1 MSFRSKQELLQQTAP
16 RYQEATELQRV
27 AILNEFVAATGYA
40 RKYAIRRLN
49 HPGVLQVEIERSRA
63 PRYGQEVQEALH
75 LAWLAAN
82 RICAKRLVP
91 FLPTLVESLERHGHL
106 QLRPEVRTQL
116 LTISSATA
124 DRLLRRY
131 RVMPRTRSMTR
142 AGTLLKKQ
150 IPIRTFQGWD
160 DAKPGFLEIDVV
172 AHCGTLYEGSYLST
186 LTLTDVA
193 TGWTECVPL
202 LHRGQALVI
211 QALDRARQLLP
222 FPMLGLD
229 TDNGGE
235 FINAEVLTYCERE
248 HITFTRGR
256 THKSNDQCYIEQKN
270 GAIVRQV
277 VGYDRFCGEA
287 ALRQLRELYRALRLY
302 VNIFQPSMKL
312 QSKQRE
318 GSRVHRKYDAAQTP
332 LARLCTS
339 GVLDAERVHALE
351 QVAQILDPV
360 QLLAQLEQLQKA
372 MWRHAILPTAQPQHA
387 PVHETV
393 HFSLER
399 AAPDEASN
407 DASPEEQVEA
417 KPLPLPKRRHKK
429 YEKSRRPHDWR
440 SRPDPFEGFWD
451 QITAWLS
458 ANPERTGVSL
468 FQQLQDLYPGRFR
481 DTQVRT
487 LQRGLQKLRARLLL
501 TFDDQ
506 GTQEP
511 VDGQPSAPV
520 LRAEA
525 TVGAL

>member
-1 MSFRSKQELLQQTAP
+1 MSFRSKQELLQQIAP
-16 RYQEATELQRV
+16 RYQEATELQKV
-27 AILNEFVAATGYA
+27 GILNEFVAATGYA

-49 HPGVLQVEIERSRA
+49 HPGVPHVEIERPRP
-63 PRYGQEVQEALH
+63 PRYGPEVQEALH

-106 QLRPEVRTQL
+106 QLTSEVRTQL

-124 DRLLRRY
+124 DRLLCPY
-131 RVMPRTRSMTR
+131 RVLPRSRSTTR

-150 IPIRTFQGWD
+150 IPIRTFHGWN
-160 DAKPGFLEIDVV
+160 DAQPGFLEIDLV

-202 LHRGQALVI
+202 LHRGQALII

-235 FINAEVLTYCERE
+235 FINAELLAYCERE
-248 HITFTRGR
+248 QITFTRGR

-277 VGYDRFCGEA
+277 VGYDRFSGEA
-287 ALRQLRELYRALRLY
+287 ALRQLAELYRALRLY

-312 QSKQRE
+312 QSKRRE
-318 GSRVHRKYDAAQTP
+318 GSHVHRKYDAAQTP
-332 LARLCTS
+332 LERLRAA
-339 GVLDAERVHALE
+339 GVLEAQHMLALE
-351 QVAQILDPV
+351 QVAQILDPL
-360 QLLAQLEQLQKA
+360 QLLSQLEQLQKA
-372 MWRHAILPTAQPQHA
+372 LWRHAIPPTVQPEHVPGHA
-387 PVHETV
+387 TV
-393 HFSLER
+393 HFSLDR
-399 AAPDEASN
+399 AAPDEP
-407 DASPEEQVEA
+407 SPEAQVEA

-451 QITAWLS
+451 QITAWLI

-506 GTQEP
+506 GTQEL
-511 VDGQPSAPV
+511 VNGREHAPV
-520 LRAEA
+520 LRAVVPA
-525 TVGAL
+525 GAL

>member
-16 RYQEATELQRV
+16 RYQEATELQKGV
-27 AILNEFVAATGYA
+27 ILNEFVAATGYA
-40 RKYAIRRLN
+40 RKYAIRMLN
-49 HPGVLQVEIERSRA
+49 HPGVPHVEIARPRA
-63 PRYGQEVQEALH
+63 PHYGSEVQEALH

-91 FLPTLVESLERHGHL
+91 FLPTLVDSLERHGHL
-106 QLRPEVRTQL
+106 QLTPEVRTQL

-124 DRLLRRY
+124 DRLLRPY
-131 RVMPRTRSMTR
+131 RVLPRTRSMTR

-150 IPIRTFQGWD
+150 IPIRTFHGWD
-160 DAKPGFLEIDVV
+160 DAQPGFLEIDVV

-193 TGWTECVPL
+193 TGWTECIPL
-202 LHRGQALVI
+202 LHRGQALII

-277 VGYDRFCGEA
+277 VGYDRFSGEA
-287 ALRQLRELYRALRLY
+287 ALRQLTELYRALRLY

-318 GSRVHRKYDAAQTP
+318 GSRVHRTYDAAQTP
-332 LARLCTS
+332 LARLCAA
-339 GVLDAERVHALE
+339 GVLNAEQVHALE
-351 QVAQILDPV
+351 QIAQILDPL
-360 QLLAQLEQLQKA
+360 QLLSQLEQLQKA
-372 MWRHAILPTAQPQHA
+372 LWRHAILPTTQPQYAPAHA
-387 PVHETV
+387 TV

-399 AAPDEASN
+399 AAPDEPSSEA
-407 DASPEEQVEA
+407 QVEA

-440 SRPDPFEGFWD
+440 SRPDPFEGYWE
-451 QITAWLS
+451 QITAWLI

-501 TFDDQ
+501 TFDDHC
-506 GTQEP
+506 TQEP
-511 VDGQPSAPV
+511 VNGQEHAPV
-520 LRAEA
+520 VRAVVIA
-525 TVGAL
+525 GAF

>member
-1 MSFRSKQELLQQTAP
+1 
-16 RYQEATELQRV
+16 
-27 AILNEFVAATGYA
+27 
-40 RKYAIRRLN
+40 
-49 HPGVLQVEIERSRA
+49 VLQVEIERSRV
-63 PRYGQEVQEALH
+63 PRYGPEVQEALH

-106 QLRPEVRTQL
+106 QLTLEVRKQL

-124 DRLLRRY
+124 DRLLHPY
-131 RVMPRTRSMTR
+131 RVLPRTRSMTR

-150 IPIRTFQGWD
+150 IPIRTFHGWD
-160 DAKPGFLEIDVV
+160 DAQPGFLEIDVV

-222 FPMLGLD
+222 FPVLGLD

-235 FINAEVLTYCERE
+235 FINAELLAYCERE
-248 HITFTRGR
+248 QITFTRGR

-277 VGYDRFCGEA
+277 VGYDRFSGEA

-312 QSKQRE
+312 QSKRRE
-318 GSRVHRKYDAAQTP
+318 GSHVHRKYDAAQTP
-332 LARLCTS
+332 LERLCTT
-339 GVLDAERVHALE
+339 GILDEGQLRALG
-351 QVAQILDPV
+351 QVAQILDPL
-360 QLLAQLEQLQKA
+360 QLLSQLEQLQKA
-372 MWRHAILPTAQPQHA
+372 LWRHAILPTVQPQHA
-387 PVHETV
+387 PAHATV

-399 AAPDEASN
+399 AAPD
-407 DASPEEQVEA
+407 DPSPETQVEA

-440 SRPDPFEGFWD
+440 SGPDPFEGFWE
-451 QITAWLS
+451 QITAWLI

-487 LQRGLQKLRARLLL
+487 LQRGLQKLRARLLI

-520 LRAEA
+520 LRALA

>member
-16 RYQEATELQRV
+16 RYQEATEAQKV
-27 AILNEFVAATGYA
+27 IILNEFVAATGYA
-40 RKYAIRRLN
+40 RKYAIRVLN
-49 HPGVLQVEIERSRA
+49 HPGMSHVEIERSRA
-63 PRYGQEVQEALH
+63 PHYGPEVQEALH

-91 FLPTLVESLERHGHL
+91 FLPTLVDALERHGHV
-106 QLRPEVRTQL
+106 QLTDEVRQQL

-124 DRLLRRY
+124 DRLLRAY
-131 RVMPRTRSMTR
+131 RVFPRTRSMTR

-150 IPIRTFQGWD
+150 IPIRTFHDWD
-160 DAKPGFLEIDVV
+160 DAQPGFLEIDVV

-186 LTLTDVA
+186 LSLTDVA

-229 TDNGGE
+229 TDHGGE
-235 FINAEVLTYCERE
+235 FINAEVLAYCERE

-277 VGYDRFCGEA
+277 VGYDRFSGEA
-287 ALRQLRELYRALRLY
+287 ALRQLTELYRALRLY

-312 QSKQRE
+312 QSKRRE
-318 GSRVHRKYDAAQTP
+318 GSHVHRKYDAAQTP
-332 LARLCTS
+332 LERLRAT
-339 GVLDAERVHALE
+339 GVLEAQQVQALD

-360 QLLAQLEQLQKA
+360 QLLSQLEQLQKA
-372 MWRHAILPTAQPQHA
+372 LWRHAILPTTQPQHA
-387 PVHETV
+387 PAHATV
-393 HFSLER
+393 HFSLDR
-399 AAPDEASN
+399 AAPVIPSSEAT
-407 DASPEEQVEA
+407 VEA

-440 SRPDPFEGFWD
+440 SRPDPFEGFWE
-451 QITAWLS
+451 QLTAWLI

-487 LQRGLQKLRARLLL
+487 LQRGLQKLRARLLI

-511 VDGQPSAPV
+511 VNGQPSAPV
-520 LRAEA
+520 LRALA
-525 TVGAL
+525 TV

>member
-1 MSFRSKQELLQQTAP
+1 M
-16 RYQEATELQRV
+16 
-27 AILNEFVAATGYA
+27 
-40 RKYAIRRLN
+40 LN
-49 HPGVLQVEIERSRA
+49 HPGAPHVAIERSRA
-63 PRYGQEVQEALH
+63 PHYGSEVQEALH

-106 QLRPEVRTQL
+106 QLTPEVRQQL

-124 DRLLRRY
+124 DRLLRAY
-131 RVMPRTRSMTR
+131 RVLQRTRSMTR

-150 IPIRTFQGWD
+150 IPIRTFHDWD
-160 DAKPGFLEIDVV
+160 DAQPGFLEIDVV

-202 LHRGQALVI
+202 LHRGQAL
-211 QALDRARQLLP
+211 DRARQLLP

-235 FINAEVLTYCERE
+235 FINAEVLAYCERE
-248 HITFTRGR
+248 QITFTRGR

-277 VGYDRFCGEA
+277 VGYDRFSGEA
-287 ALRQLRELYRALRLY
+287 ALRQLTELYRALRLY
-302 VNIFQPSMKL
+302 VDIFQPSMKL
-312 QSKQRE
+312 QSKRRE
-318 GSRVHRKYDAAQTP
+318 GSHVHRTYDAAQTP
-332 LARLCTS
+332 LQRLRAT
-339 GVLDAERVHALE
+339 GVLEAQQGQALD
-351 QVAQILDPV
+351 QVAQILDPL
-360 QLLAQLEQLQKA
+360 QLLSQLFQLQKA
-372 MWRHAILPTAQPQHA
+372 LWRHAILPTAQPQHA
-387 PVHETV
+387 PAHATV
-393 HFSLER
+393 HFSLDR
-399 AAPDEASN
+399 AAPDESSSEA
-407 DASPEEQVEA
+407 QVEA
-417 KPLPLPKRRHKK
+417 KPLQLPKRRHKK

-440 SRPDPFEGFWD
+440 SRPDPFEGYRE
-451 QITAWLS
+451 QITARLL

-487 LQRGLQKLRARLLL
+487 LQRGLQKLRARLLV

-511 VDGQPSAPV
+511 LNGQPSARV
-520 LRAEA
+520 LRAMA
-525 TVGAL
+525 MAGVP

>member
-16 RYQEATELQRV
+16 RYQEATELQKV
-27 AILNEFVAATGYA
+27 GILNEFVAATGYA
-40 RKYAIRRLN
+40 RKYAIRVLN
-49 HPGVLQVEIERSRA
+49 HPGVPRLEIERSRA
-63 PRYGQEVQEALH
+63 RSYGPEVQEALH

-106 QLRPEVRTQL
+106 QLTTEVRTQL
-116 LTISSATA
+116 FAISSATA
-124 DRLLRRY
+124 DRLLRPY
-131 RVMPRTRSMTR
+131 RVLPRSRSTTR

-150 IPIRTFQGWD
+150 IPIRTFQGWN
-160 DAKPGFLEIDVV
+160 DAQPGFLEIDLV
-172 AHCGTLYEGSYLST
+172 AHCGTLYEGSYLYT

-202 LHRGQALVI
+202 LHRGQALII

-222 FPMLGLD
+222 FPLLGLD

-235 FINAEVLTYCERE
+235 FINAEVLAYCERE
-248 HITFTRGR
+248 HITFTRRR
-256 THKSNDQCYIEQKN
+256 THKSNDQCYVEQKN

-277 VGYDRFCGEA
+277 VGYDRFSGEA
-287 ALRQLRELYRALRLY
+287 ASRQLAELYRALRLY

-312 QSKQRE
+312 QSKRRE
-318 GSRVHRKYDAAQTP
+318 GSHVHRKYDAAQTP
-332 LARLCTS
+332 LERLRAA
-339 GVLDAERVHALE
+339 GVLDEEQLDILD
-351 QVAQILDPV
+351 QVAQILDPL
-360 QLLAQLEQLQKA
+360 QLLAQLERLQKA
-372 MWRHAILPTAQPQHA
+372 LWRHAILPTDPPQQGSSHA
-387 PVHETV
+387 TL
-393 HFSLER
+393 HFSLE
-399 AAPDEASN
+399 PDAQDER
-407 DASPEEQVEA
+407 PQEEQAVV

-440 SRPDPFEGFWD
+440 SRPDPFEGLWE
-451 QITAWLS
+451 QITDWLI

-487 LQRGLQKLRARLLL
+487 LQRGLQKVRARLLL

-511 VDGQPSAPV
+511 VNGQPSAPV
-520 LRAEA
+520 LRALA
-525 TVGAL
+525 MVGAP

>member
-1 MSFRSKQELLQQTAP
+1 MSFRSKQELLQQIAP
-16 RYQEATELQRV
+16 RYQEATELQKV

-49 HPGVLQVEIERSRA
+49 HPGVLQVEIERSRV
-63 PRYGQEVQEALH
+63 PRYGPAVQEALH

-91 FLPTLVESLERHGHL
+91 FLPTLVEALERHGHL
-106 QLRPEVRTQL
+106 QLTPEVRTQL

-124 DRLLRRY
+124 DRLLRPY
-131 RVMPRTRSMTR
+131 RVLPRSRSMTR

-160 DAKPGFLEIDVV
+160 DAQPGFLEIDLV
-172 AHCGTLYEGSYLST
+172 AHCGTLYDGSYLST
-186 LTLTDVA
+186 L
-193 TGWTECVPL
+193 
-202 LHRGQALVI
+202 
-211 QALDRARQLLP
+211 
-222 FPMLGLD
+222 
-229 TDNGGE
+229 
-235 FINAEVLTYCERE
+235 
-248 HITFTRGR
+248 TRGR

-277 VGYDRFCGEA
+277 VGYDRFSGEA
-287 ALRQLRELYRALRLY
+287 ALRQLAELYRALRLY

-332 LARLCTS
+332 LARLCAA
-339 GVLDAERVHALE
+339 GVLDAEQVHALE
-351 QVAQILDPV
+351 QVAQILDPL
-360 QLLAQLEQLQKA
+360 QLLSQLERLQKA
-372 MWRHAILPTAQPQHA
+372 LWRHALLPTAQPQHA
-387 PVHETV
+387 PAHATV
-393 HFSLER
+393 HFSLEP
-399 AAPDEASN
+399 AAQAERPQ
-407 DASPEEQVEA
+407 EEQPVA

-440 SRPDPFEGFWD
+440 SRPDPFEGFWE
-451 QITAWLS
+451 QITAWLI

-506 GTQEP
+506 GTQDP
-511 VDGQPSAPV
+511 VNGQPSAPV
-520 LRAEA
+520 LRALA
-525 TVGAL
+525 TAAAY